1 MEECEEDLEWRT
13 VSLVGSGAS
22 SGPPRPRE
30 AMSSTKEGRVVIEDG
45 GQRKR
50 QRQEEAGWGQPWT
63 IAACR
68 RGDYNARRLGNEP
81 RESGCHER
89 AEETGDVIEPR
100 TRRGRYRADTDCPQQ
115 AVTEMH
121 IVPHRPDH
129 HRRQGNPPAR
139 PPLSPPTQPS
149 IARPAR
155 GHTGSTAGAR
165 RHISD
170 RPTTDILSL
179 SSTSP
184 QLCPTPCPRAH
195 RRQRL
200 PQHVRPESFLSA
212 TVSSLR
218 LPLSVVRP
226 LVLMD
231 AKLFPAIRQH
241 RKSGPQ
247 HS

>member
-1 MEECEEDLEWRT
+1 MVC
-13 VSLVGSGAS
+13 
-22 SGPPRPRE
+22 
-30 AMSSTKEGRVVIEDG
+30 
-45 GQRKR
+45 
-50 QRQEEAGWGQPWT
+50 
-63 IAACR
+63 
-68 RGDYNARRLGNEP
+68 RLGNEA

-155 GHTGSTAGAR
+155 GHTVCTAGAR

-170 RPTTDILSL
+170 RPTTDILIL

-218 LPLSVVRP
+218 LLSVVRSATARSDGCQ
-226 LVLMD
+226 VL
-231 AKLFPAIRQH
+231 FSAIRPL
-241 RKSGPQ
+241 RTRGPQ
-247 HS
+247 PTAT